1 MADARPAIRNFLE
14 RENPATPCLVINME
28 TVRDRLEEFHRE
40 FLGFRICYAVKANP
54 ARSVVKAIVDGGAH
68 FDVASVAEIDL
79 CLAEGADPR
88 SISFGNPIKKAKDI
102 AYAWSLGVRE
112 FVSDSIEDIET
123 IAAHAPGAEVSVRML
138 VAAPDSGTPF
148 GRKFG
153 VSKRVAA
160 ELLLHAA
167 DCGLEPTGV
176 TFHVGS
182 QQLEPSAYIAGI
194 KDAKWVFDTLGRDG
208 YELRRLNL
216 GGGFAVSYD
225 RPAPPIS
232 TYAKVIH
239 RALAEAFPSGV
250 AEVLLEPGR
259 AIVAESGLLRTEVVL
274 VARRPD
280 GRRWVYLD
288 VGRYNGLAETENE
301 YIAYKLEM
309 VGAVRRPDGSVVLAG
324 PTCDGDDVIYQKT
337 PYKLPLDL
345 RAGDQIDIVNA
356 GAYTS
361 SYSSVAFNGIAPL
374 RTICIS
380 DGVVVEDS

>member
-1 MADARPAIRNFLE
+1 T
-14 RENPATPCLVINME
+14 TPCVVIDLD
-28 TVRDRLEEFHRE
+28 TVAARLEEFHRE

-54 ARSVVKAIVDGGAH
+54 ARSIVKTIVDGGGQ

-88 SISFGNPIKKAKDI
+88 TISFGNPIKKAKDI
-102 AYAWSLGVRE
+102 AYAYSKGVRE
-112 FVSDSIEDIET
+112 FVTDSIEDIDT
-123 IAAHAPGAEVSVRML
+123 IAAYAPGSEVSVRML

-153 VSKRVAA
+153 VNKRVAA

-167 DCGLEPTGV
+167 DCGLEPMGV
-176 TFHVGS
+176 SFHVGS
-182 QQLEPSAYIAGI
+182 QQMETSAYIAGI
-194 KDAKWVFDTLGRDG
+194 KDARWVFDTLAKDG
-208 YELRRLNL
+208 YELTRLNL
-216 GGGFAVSYD
+216 GGGFAVTYD

-239 RALAEAFPSGV
+239 RAIAENFPNGV
-250 AEVLLEPGR
+250 AELLLEPGR
-259 AIVAESGLLRTEVVL
+259 AIVGESGILRTEVVL

-288 VGRYNGLAETENE
+288 VGRYNGMAETENE
-301 YIAYKLEM
+301 YIAYKLEI
-309 VGAVRRPDGSVVLAG
+309 VGGARTQDSSVVIAG
-324 PTCDGDDVIYQKT
+324 PTCDGDDVLYQKT

-345 RAGDQIDIVNA
+345 KAGDRIDIINT

-361 SYSSVAFNGIAPL
+361 SYSSVAFNGIEPL

-380 DGVVVEDS
+380 GDRVVEDN